1 MSKKVLKN
9 LNWIN
14 PLKVSSTLNPSQIL
28 ISMVHSKLLL
38 IISTHSM
45 WHLIL
50 VDPWKLNRKI
60 RRLLLHVKI
69 RTLNLFF
76 FIWHSRYW
84 KWWIDKLVL
93 LKVAEVRRDFEN
105 FTFVFDRWNNKRNSI
120 SDIYLYT
127 HHDYCTNYIQSNLK
141 IKNWFRMILSSF
153 KISTIVG
160 SPCNPKYVL
169 KNLASYSTSKVCLDI

>member
-1 MSKKVLKN
+1 MKVYWILQKFMNFFFKMKVYRSSRKTFIVFIQIYKKIHEIHKRSPIKNVHKSLEN

-14 PLKVSSTLNPSQIL
+14 PLKVSSTLNQSQIL

-93 LKVAEVRRDFEN
+93 YFCI
-105 FTFVFDRWNNKRNSI
+105 W
-120 SDIYLYT
+120 
-127 HHDYCTNYIQSNLK
+127 
-141 IKNWFRMILSSF
+141 
-153 KISTIVG
+153 
-160 SPCNPKYVL
+160 
-169 KNLASYSTSKVCLDI
+169 